1 MSLYCRNANTT
12 LEFSA
17 AEDMESIGVCEIPFV
32 ISGYRVPCMFLFRSN
47 SVNSSVDVLKTAWKW
62 SS

>member
-32 ISGYRVPCMFLFRSN
+32 ISG
-47 SVNSSVDVLKTAWKW
+47 
-62 SS
+62 